1 MFPTRRSE
9 AREFPMAYWLMK
21 SEPEAWSWEQQKK
34 EGAKGAEWD
43 GVRNFQARNN
53 MRAMKKG
60 DLAFFYHSGDEKQAV
75 GIVKVVKEAHPDST
89 DGTGQWEC
97 VDVAAVKELPQP
109 VTLAEIKATPAL
121 KAMVLVRNSRL
132 SVQPV
137 TEAEWRKVCAM
148 GGLAGPL

>member
-1 MFPTRRSE
+1 
-9 AREFPMAYWLMK
+9 MAYWLLK
-21 SEPEAWSWEQQKK
+21 SEPETWSWDQQKK
-34 EGAKGAEWD
+34 AGRKGAEWD

-60 DLAFFYHSGDEKQAV
+60 DLGFFYHSGEERCVV

-89 DGTGQWEC
+89 DPSGQWEC
-97 VDVAAVKELPQP
+97 VDVAAVADLPAP
-109 VTLAEIKATPAL
+109 LTLTHIKAAPAL

-137 TEAEWRKVCAM
+137 TDGEWRKVCAM
-148 GGLAGPL
+148 GGLADPPQA